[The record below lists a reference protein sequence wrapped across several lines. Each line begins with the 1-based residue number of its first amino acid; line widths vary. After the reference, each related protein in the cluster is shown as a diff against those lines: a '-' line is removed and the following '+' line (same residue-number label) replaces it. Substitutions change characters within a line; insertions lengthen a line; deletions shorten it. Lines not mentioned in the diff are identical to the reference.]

1 VTGALDMARLRR
13 SFAGVESSFLW
24 DLGHREPAAAREPSP
39 REPGRSRVRPPTAG
53 LQARR
58 AADRLD
64 GAFRRVGAGR
74 PGESRRLAR
83 R

>member
-1 VTGALDMARLRR
+1 MTRARDTGRLHR
-13 SFAGVESSFLW
+13 SLAGVESSYVW
-24 DLGHREPAAAREPSP
+24 ELGHRESAAREPSP

-74 PGESRRLAR
+74 SGESRRLAR